1 MISRKPLSMK
11 QTWPIN
17 MQKHNSW
24 QTCFQHKYN
33 KKNYSMHIKHES
45 NLQLKLIQSSRM
57 HTSRKKKIMLKL
69 K

>member
-33 KKNYSMHIKHES
+33 KKNYSMHIKH
-45 NLQLKLIQSSRM
+45 LIKLAIDINS
-57 HTSRKKKIMLKL
+57 KF
-69 K
+69 